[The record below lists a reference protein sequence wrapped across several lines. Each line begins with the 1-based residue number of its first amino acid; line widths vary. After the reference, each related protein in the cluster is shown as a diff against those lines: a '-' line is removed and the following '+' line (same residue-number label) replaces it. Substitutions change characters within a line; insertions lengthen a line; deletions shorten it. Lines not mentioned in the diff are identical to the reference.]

1 MNARPYIDLNV
12 MYDSLNQELFEGAL
26 PTIPCVFNHRLRRA
40 MGRTH
45 MCRKGRK
52 KEWLPTKIDIKV
64 GLSPEHLHKTMVHEL
79 CHVWA
84 IHVHQST
91 GHSTMFWQKM
101 ATCGYPDGHTFAQ
114 GIEKDKWQLTKNSS
128 FRHRQRVFFEDSSGT
143 TMEGFVLRINKR
155 TITVQ
160 TIAPRK
166 SKWRVSPSTLR
177 TTPER

>member
-1 MNARPYIDLNV
+1 MNSSPHIDLNAL
-12 MYDSLNQELFEGAL
+12 YDSLNKELFKGEL
-26 PTIPCVFNHRLRRA
+26 PTIPCVFNHRLKRS

-45 MCRKGRK
+45 MDRKGDN
-52 KEWLPTKIDIKV
+52 KEWVPTKIDIKI

-84 IHVHQST
+84 IQVHQST
-91 GHSTMFWQKM
+91 GHSQVFWHKM
-101 ATCGYPDGHTFAQ
+101 AACGYPDGHTFAN
-114 GIEKDKWQLTKNSS
+114 GVEKDKWQLTKNSC
-128 FRHRQRVFFEDSSGT
+128 FRIHQSVFFEDSSNV

-177 TTPER
+177 TAREQ